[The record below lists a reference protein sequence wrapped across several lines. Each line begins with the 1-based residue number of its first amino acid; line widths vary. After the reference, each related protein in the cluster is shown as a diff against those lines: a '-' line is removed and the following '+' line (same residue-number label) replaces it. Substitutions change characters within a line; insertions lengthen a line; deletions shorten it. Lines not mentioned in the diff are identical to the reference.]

1 MYSYF
6 QTNHD
11 FWTWHNVLKF
21 SVVRVKEFLN
31 EEYNSHDALQDAH
44 ALQKLAEAKLGKD
57 IVFAHSFT
65 TSSHI
70 AKIEYEED
78 GKMLANTFSLM
89 VKDKKLTPGMA
100 SKCGNSG
107 LALRHLKLAYQRE
120 GDEGVKSLL
129 QEKDENNK
137 PRVTARRDIINSIC
151 QWLESD
157 K

>member
-1 MYSYF
+1 
-6 QTNHD
+6 
-11 FWTWHNVLKF
+11 
-21 SVVRVKEFLN
+21 
-31 EEYNSHDALQDAH
+31 
-44 ALQKLAEAKLGKD
+44 
-57 IVFAHSFT
+57 
-65 TSSHI
+65 
-70 AKIEYEED
+70 
-78 GKMLANTFSLM
+78 MLANTFSLM

-157 K
+157 KQIRIVTSFTKRTLNLSVLCI